1 MKKNKRYLLL
11 FIFLMLLITYYEYIT
26 IGESLVSTGLFESE
40 KRLQKVICSWGILL
54 LSAFSFWGLSKIYL
68 KKSISRWISWFFFF
82 AFISSLINALVN
94 GLPSISSPIIWISPL
109 FVFWGIYIIS
119 IKLDNT
125 NLMFFTFLLST
136 YVLIYGY
143 FESYRETMF
152 LTLREDVALIS
163 SYYSLYMLPL
173 VMTGKNKKILI
184 YITIAVMV
192 VVVITAIKRT
202 GAIALAL
209 GLLSYFYIYTSCAQ
223 SLKGNTLK
231 KMAAFTCMVAL
242 VAALVGYISL
252 YADTLLF
259 DRLTVENIRETEG
272 SNRIEVWT
280 RTWKMIM
287 EEDYFG
293 YILGN
298 GFSGVGKVAY
308 SGAHNDFLEVFYD
321 YGIFGLILYVL
332 MHVKLIQYVFMMIK
346 RKSRYAAPMGMSY
359 AIFFVVSNT
368 SQIVIY
374 PYFEIL
380 FVIVWGYLIASDHKE
395 TIYRKQSIYGE
406 KNNSNSST
414 SILSVQRK

>member
-11 FIFLMLLITYYEYIT
+11 FIFLMLVITYYEYIT

-40 KRLQKVICSWGILL
+40 KRLQKVLCSWGILL
-54 LSAFSFWGLSKIYL
+54 LSIYSFLGYSKLYL
-68 KKSISRWISWFFFF
+68 KKSISRWISWFFIF
-82 AFISSLINALVN
+82 AFISSLINALLS

-109 FVFWGIYIIS
+109 FVFWGIYIIT
-119 IKLDNT
+119 IKLDNI
-125 NLMFFTFLLST
+125 NLMYFTFLLST

-143 FESYRETMF
+143 YDSYKETMF
-152 LTLREDVALIS
+152 LALREDVALIS

-173 VMTGKNKKILI
+173 VMTGKNKKII

-202 GAIALAL
+202 GAIALAF
-209 GLLSYFYIYTSCAQ
+209 GLLSYFYIYTSCSQ
-223 SLKGNTLK
+223 SLRGNSLK
-231 KMAAFTCMVAL
+231 KMMAFTCMVAL
-242 VAALVGYISL
+242 FVALVSYISSN
-252 YADTLLF
+252 ADTMLF

-272 SNRIEVWT
+272 SNRIGIWT
-280 RTWKMIM
+280 RTLKMIQD
-287 EEDYFG
+287 EDFAG
-293 YILGN
+293 YIFGN

-321 YGIFGLILYVL
+321 YGIFGFVLYVL
-332 MHVKLIQYVFMMIK
+332 MHVKLIQYVFAMIK
-346 RKSRYAAPMGMSY
+346 RRSRYAAPMGMSY

-380 FVIVWGYLIASDHKE
+380 FVIVWGFLIASDHKE
-395 TIYRKQSIYGE
+395 GLNRKQSVYGE

-414 SILSVQRK
+414 SVLSVQRK